1 MTGRIKELINRG
13 GEKISPL
20 EVDGALLGIDGV
32 NEAVSFSIP
41 DETYGELVGAAV
53 VLKAGSKLDEQAIQ
67 KALKDQISNF
77 KIPKRVWIAESI
89 PKT

>member
-1 MTGRIKELINRG
+1 VTGRIKELINRG

-67 KALKDQISNF
+67 KTLKDKISNF

>member
-1 MTGRIKELINRG
+1 M
-13 GEKISPL
+13 
-20 EVDGALLGIDGV
+20 

-67 KALKDQISNF
+67 KTLKDKISNF